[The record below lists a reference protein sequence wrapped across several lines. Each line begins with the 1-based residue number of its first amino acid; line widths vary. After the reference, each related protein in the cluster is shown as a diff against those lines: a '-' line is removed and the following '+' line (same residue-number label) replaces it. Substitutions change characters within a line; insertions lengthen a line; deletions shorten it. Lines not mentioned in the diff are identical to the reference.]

1 MISFK
6 SFCEEKELI
15 KCAELMSNFDIEPS
29 ELIENVLESDL
40 VEDWKGW
47 MGGAGRAL
55 KAAGQVAG
63 SLVSGGLKHGVKQ
76 AADTMGGPARKFD
89 QAVTILK
96 ELEKYL
102 RSNPATKDV
111 ASTSKPQRSV
121 AGYIQ
126 LIYQALEKEKGNMP
140 MVVPASQQ
148 LAKGGQ
154 YAMRGNQQAPQK
166 QQAAQQQGNQQR
178 QKLPSA
184 PAQQTAQQPQAA
196 PAMKI
201 AQ

>member
-55 KAAGQVAG
+55 KAAGQFAG
-63 SLVSGGLKHGVKQ
+63 SAFSGGLVHGAKQ

-89 QAVTILK
+89 QAVTTLK

-102 RSNPATKDV
+102 RSNPATKEV
-111 ASTSKPQRSV
+111 RSTSQPKRSV

-126 LIYQALEKEKGNMP
+126 LIYQALEKEKGSMP
-140 MVVPASQQ
+140 VVVPASKQ
-148 LAKGGQ
+148 LAAGGQ
-154 YAMRGNQQAPQK
+154 YAMRGNLARAS
-166 QQAAQQQGNQQR
+166 AAQQQGAQGGAQQ
-178 QKLPSA
+178 QA
-184 PAQQTAQQPQAA
+184 PAQQANQNPNQPQAA
-196 PAMKI
+196 PGMKI

>member
-15 KCAELMSNFDIEPS
+15 KCAELMSNLDIEPA

-47 MGGAGRAL
+47 LGGAGRAA
-55 KAAGQVAG
+55 KAAGQVLG
-63 SLVSGGLKHGVKQ
+63 SVVSGGLKHGVKQ
-76 AADTMGGPARKFD
+76 AADTMGGPAVKFD
-89 QAVTILK
+89 KAVTTLK

-111 ASTSKPQRSV
+111 RSTSQPKRSV

-126 LIYQALEKEKGNMP
+126 LIYQALEKEYGNMP
-140 MVVPASQQ
+140 KVVPASQQ

-154 YAMRGNQQAPQK
+154 YAMRGNQQQAPQK
-166 QQAAQQQGNQQR
+166 QQVAQQQ
-178 QKLPSA
+178 A
-184 PAQQTAQQPQAA
+184 PAQQQPQAA

>member
-15 KCAELMSNFDIEPS
+15 KCAELMSNFDIEPA

-47 MGGAGRAL
+47 AGRTL
-55 KAAGQVAG
+55 KAAGQLAG
-63 SLVSGGLKHGVKQ
+63 SVVSGGLAHGVKQ
-76 AADTMGGPARKFD
+76 AADTRGGPAVKFD

-111 ASTSKPQRSV
+111 RSTSQPKRSV

-126 LIYQALEKEKGNMP
+126 LIYQALEKEKGSMP
-140 MVVPASQQ
+140 VVVDASKQ
-148 LAKGGQ
+148 LAAGGQ
-154 YAMRGNQQAPQK
+154 YAMRGNLARAR
-166 QQAAQQQGNQQR
+166 AAQQQG
-178 QKLPSA
+178 
-184 PAQQTAQQPQAA
+184 AQQQASAQPANQQPQAA

>member
-15 KCAELMSNFDIEPS
+15 KCAELMSNFDVEPS

-47 MGGAGRAL
+47 AGRTL
-55 KAAGQVAG
+55 KAAGQLAG
-63 SLVSGGLKHGVKQ
+63 SVVSGGLAHGVKQ
-76 AADTMGGPARKFD
+76 AADTRGGPAVKFD
-89 QAVTILK
+89 QAVTTLK

-111 ASTSKPQRSV
+111 RSTSQPKRSV

-126 LIYQALEKEKGNMP
+126 LIYQALEKEKGSMP
-140 MVVPASQQ
+140 VVVDASKQI
-148 LAKGGQ
+148 AAGGQ
-154 YAMRGNQQAPQK
+154 YAMRGA
-166 QQAAQQQGNQQR
+166 QQR

>member
-6 SFCEEKELI
+6 IFCEEKELI
-15 KCAELMSNFDIEPS
+15 KCAELMSNFDVEPS

-47 MGGAGRAL
+47 LGGAGRTL
-55 KAAGQVAG
+55 KAAGQLAG
-63 SLVSGGLKHGVKQ
+63 SAFSGGLVHGAKQ

-89 QAVTILK
+89 QAVTTLK

-102 RSNPATKDV
+102 RSNPATKD
-111 ASTSKPQRSV
+111 AKSTSKPSRTV

-126 LIYQALEKEKGNMP
+126 LIYQALEKEKGSMP
-140 MVVPASQQ
+140 MVVPASKQ
-148 LAKGGQ
+148 LAAGGQ
-154 YAMRGNQQAPQK
+154 YAMRGNLARAR
-166 QQAAQQQGNQQR
+166 AAQQQGAQQ
-178 QKLPSA
+178 QGAQQQA
-184 PAQQTAQQPQAA
+184 PAQQANPNQQTQAA
-196 PAMKI
+196 PGMKI

>member
-6 SFCEEKELI
+6 IFCEEKELI
-15 KCAELMSNFDIEPS
+15 KCAELMSNFDVEPS

-47 MGGAGRAL
+47 MGGAGRVA
-55 KAAGQVAG
+55 KAAGQVLG
-63 SLVSGGLKHGVKQ
+63 SVVSGGLKHGVKQ

-89 QAVTILK
+89 QAVSTLK

-111 ASTSKPQRSV
+111 ASSSKPQRSV

-148 LAKGGQ
+148 LARGGQ
-154 YAMRGNQQAPQK
+154 YAMRGNQQQAPQK
-166 QQAAQQQGNQQR
+166 QQVAQQQGNQQR

-184 PAQQTAQQPQAA
+184 PAQQSQAA